1 MIIKEIRIKNFR
13 SYYGEDNRFE
23 FSDGLT
29 LILGDNGDGKTTFFE
44 ALQWLFNTSLDNGNI
59 DNVSEMR
66 KSQLGIGEQD
76 EVSVFMSFEHDGLKS
91 VEKSFTFEKT
101 GDFSFRVGKINYIGY
116 EDTASGREQ
125 VSGKMLINRCYDAFI
140 QRFSMFKGE
149 SELNVFDNS
158 AALKELVDKFS
169 DIRDFDQLVEISSIF
184 EEKSNAAYLKEMK
197 SDEKVSREAKSLEL
211 KIQHVS
217 EDISQ
222 KKKDIKEKRDSVD
235 LYNSRLKELE
245 QNQETSERY
254 KEIEERR
261 KTQQDKKT
269 KIMSQIA
276 MVDYNHALLDKFWI
290 LAPYPKILQ
299 EFKQKCSDFSK
310 DKRRLEREFDREQ
323 AEAIGKLKA
332 VKEIQGSLVNGSTEL
347 PWYLPDKETMEEMI
361 HDHICKVCGRPAPE
375 GSEAYEFMLNKLKD
389 YKKHVEAKIQKEFEA
404 KEIEEKTLF
413 KNNHI
418 ENLHSLSISLSGSNE
433 SEISNIAIE
442 INTRLELVARLRDDL
457 KSVERKLQ
465 DIMDE
470 KSRLLIQAGNVSES
484 VLEKNFNDIK
494 GLFEQKGRAELRLTE
509 LTNELS
515 MLQRQM
521 TGLQQEL
528 EDLNPSS
535 GQIKVLRDV
544 HRALEEISKAFACA
558 KEANLRRF
566 LNELSEKA
574 NEYLE
579 ILSADDFHGVIRLV
593 QTADDSTEIK
603 LFSCNNPKSDD
614 FSKMTEIIKPSGS
627 QKTEMYISVLFAIS
641 DFTKEKRDEDYP
653 LIFDAATSSFGD
665 AKEDEFYN
673 VIDGLEKQCIIVT
686 KDFMTKGVVR
696 TKDIEKLSCPVYRIK
711 KAEGFDKNNMS
722 TIRTTVKKLKD

>member
-1 MIIKEIRIKNFR
+1 MIIKEIIIKNFR
-13 SYYGEDNRFE
+13 SYYGENNRFE

-59 DNVSEMR
+59 ENVSEMR
-66 KSQLGIGEQD
+66 KSELAVGEQD
-76 EVSVFMSFEHDGLKS
+76 EVSVFMSFEHDGVKS
-91 VEKSFTFEKT
+91 VEKSFVFERT
-101 GDFSFRVGKINYIGY
+101 SDSSFRVGKTNYVGY
-116 EDTASGREQ
+116 EDTDSGREKI
-125 VSGKMLINRCYDAFI
+125 SGKILINRCYDAFI

-158 AALKELVDKFS
+158 SALKELVDKFS
-169 DIRDFDQLVEISSIF
+169 DIRDFDQLVEFSNKF
-184 EEKSNAAYLKEMK
+184 EENSKAAYLKEMK
-197 SDEKVSREAKSLEL
+197 SDEKVSKEAKSLEL

-217 EDISQ
+217 ENISQ
-222 KKKDIKEKRDSVD
+222 KKTEIKEKQASVD
-235 LYNSRLKELE
+235 YYTSTLKELE

-254 KEIEERR
+254 KEIEDRR

-276 MVDYNHALLDKFWI
+276 MIDYNHALLDKFWI
-290 LAPYPKILQ
+290 LAPYLKILQ
-299 EFKQKCSDFSK
+299 DYKQKCSTFSK
-310 DKRRLEREFDREQ
+310 EKRKQEREFDCQQ

-332 VKEIQGSLVNGSTEL
+332 VKEIQGSLINGSTEL
-347 PWYLPDKETMEEMI
+347 PWYLPDQETMEEMI

-375 GSEAYEFMLNKLKD
+375 GSEAYEFMIHKLED
-389 YKKHVEAKIQKEFEA
+389 YKKHVEAKIQKELA
-404 KEIEEKTLF
+404 TKEIEEKILF
-413 KNNHI
+413 KNKHI
-418 ENLHSLSISLSGSNE
+418 ENLHSLSISLSGNNE
-433 SEISNIAIE
+433 SEISNIAVE
-442 INTRLELVARLRDDL
+442 IDERLQFVARLREDL
-457 KSVERKLQ
+457 KSVEAKLQ

-470 KSRLLIQAGNVSES
+470 KSRLLIQAGNVSEA

-494 GLFEQKGRAELRLTE
+494 GLFEQKGRAELRLSE
-509 LTNELS
+509 LNSELS
-515 MLQRQM
+515 VLNTQM
-521 TGLQQEL
+521 NGLKQEL
-528 EDLNPSS
+528 DDLNPSG
-535 GQIKVLRDV
+535 GQVKVLRDV
-544 HRALEEISKAFACA
+544 HRALEEISKAFASA
-558 KEANLRRF
+558 KESNLRRF

-579 ILSADDFHGVIRLV
+579 ILSADDFHGVIRLI

-603 LFSCNNPKSDD
+603 LFSCNDPSSAD
-614 FSKMTEIIKPSGS
+614 FSKTTEITKPSGS

-673 VIDGLEKQCIIVT
+673 VIDGLDKQCIIVT

-696 TKDIEKLSCPVYRIK
+696 TNDIEKLSCPVYRIK
-711 KAEGFDKNNMS
+711 KAEGFDKNNMA